1 MVPDASLL
9 GTKHEGE
16 VPFDILVSCLGGMLP
31 DATETEDGPLDHQVR
46 QRLTI
51 F

>member
-16 VPFDILVSCLGGMLP
+16 VPFDILASCLGGMLP
-31 DATETEDGPLDHQVR
+31 HATETEDGSTKGNYL
-46 QRLTI
+46 LEYYL
-51 F
+51 